1 MLSGE
6 ITFSS
11 LFRSFHLL
19 ISSSISTFEQ
29 FNMTH
34 TVHKI
39 RFGDEFPGNKNQL
52 DGENRVIADG
62 YGMYQYYFKVRLE
75 LKIKLNCVCV
85 CDLFCFSFVSI

>member
-1 MLSGE
+1 
-6 ITFSS
+6 
-11 LFRSFHLL
+11 
-19 ISSSISTFEQ
+19 
-29 FNMTH
+29 MTH

-75 LKIKLNCVCV
+75 LNIELCVCV
-85 CDLFCFSFVSI
+85 CVCVVFLFVLRTGITLTQKILFIFNKIDLLVI

>member
-1 MLSGE
+1 
-6 ITFSS
+6 
-11 LFRSFHLL
+11 
-19 ISSSISTFEQ
+19 
-29 FNMTH
+29 MTH

-75 LKIKLNCVCV
+75 L
-85 CDLFCFSFVSI
+85 

>member
-1 MLSGE
+1 MSSCE
-6 ITFSS
+6 ITFFS

-39 RFGDEFPGNKNQL
+39 RFGDAFPGNKNQL
-52 DGENRVIADG
+52 DGVNRVIADG

-75 LKIKLNCVCV
+75 LKTKLNCV
-85 CDLFCFSFVSI
+85 FV

>member
-1 MLSGE
+1 
-6 ITFSS
+6 
-11 LFRSFHLL
+11 
-19 ISSSISTFEQ
+19 
-29 FNMTH
+29 MTH

-75 LKIKLNCVCV
+75 LNIELCVCCRV
-85 CDLFCFSFVSI
+85 CGIFVCPSYRYNAHSKDIIHF